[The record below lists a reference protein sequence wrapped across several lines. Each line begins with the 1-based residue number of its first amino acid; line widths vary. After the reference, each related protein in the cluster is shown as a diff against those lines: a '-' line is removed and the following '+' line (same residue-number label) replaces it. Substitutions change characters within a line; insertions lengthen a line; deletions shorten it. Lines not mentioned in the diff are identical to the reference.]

1 MIDTAEVSRRIR
13 ECELFCRVDAGD
25 RVLVYIPYYSYENQI
40 HYAPIPYKHFTP
52 AGVTL
57 KAGLDGGFNMWVQRA
72 RDSGKISIVI
82 PDGSAVE
89 YIYLGQEKWGIHLPY
104 PSVAREYCETFSHLS
119 R

>member
-1 MIDTAEVSRRIR
+1 MITTDEVCRRIR
-13 ECELFCRVDAGD
+13 ACELFSRVTVED
-25 RVLVYIPYYSYENQI
+25 RELIYMPYYSVDSQI
-40 HYAPIPYKHFTP
+40 HYAPIPYQHFTP

-57 KAGLDGGFNMWVQRA
+57 KGSDAGDFYMWVQRA

-89 YIYLGQEKWGIHLPY
+89 YIYRGQEKWDIYLPY
-104 PSVAREYCETFSHLS
+104 PSCAREYCETFSLLS